1 MKLSSRKELL
11 SESEFELQKIRK
23 KIYEESKLKKVD
35 YSKMGIWS
43 PEYDWEKLRKKDPTL
58 PKIDPR
64 YWYKEGFFGTKK
76 IPIDSF
82 IFGDMQKW
90 LYFSD
95 DLGSYLKR
103 SAMIKKGDKK
113 FDEELR
119 NIIYPKT
126 IEKLPSSYLELIQLK
141 RGFSSILSLL
151 GKILAGF

>member
-23 KIYEESKLKKVD
+23 KIHEDYNLKKFD
-35 YSKMGIWS
+35 YDDMYLFDPK
-43 PEYDWEKLRKKDPTL
+43 YDWKELRKKDPTL
-58 PKIDPR
+58 PEIDPR

-76 IPIDSF
+76 IPIQSF
-82 IFGDMQKW
+82 SMGNMTKW

-103 SAMIKKGDKK
+103 SAMIKDGDKK
-113 FDEELR
+113 FSEELR
-119 NIIYPKT
+119 SVVYPKT
-126 IEKLPSSYLELIQLK
+126 IEKLPSSFLELIQLK
-141 RGFSSILSLL
+141 KGYASILSLL